1 MNATAPARG
10 LTRNDVVALWFF
22 LVVGAALVVMTTVF
36 AVVRIVD
43 AFTAT
48 TIRVPAEFTGT
59 LAEAPVGP
67 DGAAR
72 AVELDSA
79 LLIADGMSVA
89 GRSAIVIEQVL
100 AVASIATLVG
110 CLIALSVSAMRRR
123 VFSRRNTVLVNVA
136 GAAALVGIGVV
147 PFFGNM
153 AANDAF
159 RAVSD
164 GTFSNVIMT
173 ADLSSL
179 FLVGFVAATASVVF
193 VIGDRLQRDTE
204 GLV

>member
-1 MNATAPARG
+1 MNATASDRG

-36 AVVRIVD
+36 AVVRVVD

-89 GRSAIVIEQVL
+89 GRSAIVIEQHARKILELTDDAIVLERGRVVL
-100 AVASIATLVG
+100 AERSATL
-110 CLIALSVSAMRRR
+110 IAEPERLEHH
-123 VFSRRNTVLVNVA
+123 L
-136 GAAALVGIGVV
+136 GLAAA
-147 PFFGNM
+147 
-153 AANDAF
+153 A
-159 RAVSD
+159 
-164 GTFSNVIMT
+164 
-173 ADLSSL
+173 
-179 FLVGFVAATASVVF
+179 
-193 VIGDRLQRDTE
+193 
-204 GLV
+204 